1 MKTTIDYLFRV
12 EPPWVF
18 IGFAEP
24 ERRNWIP
31 QYYFSGADSN
41 MCVRRLRGKKMKT
54 TAALMD
60 EFGAALQ
67 FFMGFGENWWALG
80 DCLSCLDEWLPATAY
95 VLVVEDTEE
104 VLRDE
109 QPDQMVALLKTL
121 HEAGEWWAKPIT
133 DNGPYNR
140 NAIPFHVLLNVTDGF
155 SLDVDRI
162 ARLADGSSVPVRRG
176 GPNSIKICMDNST
189 EMYSKVAQDIISD
202 WRSRS
207 FTSLTN
213 LTPIR
218 SSLVYGEEVKL
229 DQHQTDSLLK
239 TVGAWFLAYSAGTE
253 SSYLGFR
260 LPEGVEWDWT
270 PKAMDALS
278 SYFVRGTV
286 FKSDELL
293 DNWYKKY
300 GHPDRLDSFIL
311 YSDDW
316 PKWSPKKREEVRQNY
331 IRDFGP
337 GVVNPKI
344 PTTAID
350 QWKQIAFDSSGET
363 WFGGYW
369 TGYSLKDTQIQI
381 YRTNSLPTPLDRRNF
396 GADFK
401 SRSFGVDAG
410 FENLGIAPLHA
421 KSLIQWKL
429 SYGDILQ
436 KTGNLLI
443 ADVKTLINQS
453 PPESPRPML
462 LRLVFREDKM
472 RWVPYEIVQ
481 GNLRDTHR
489 QYAFW

>member
-1 MKTTIDYLFRV
+1 M
-12 EPPWVF
+12 
-18 IGFAEP
+18 
-24 ERRNWIP
+24 
-31 QYYFSGADSN
+31 
-41 MCVRRLRGKKMKT
+41 
-54 TAALMD
+54 
-60 EFGAALQ
+60 
-67 FFMGFGENWWALG
+67 
-80 DCLSCLDEWLPATAY
+80 
-95 VLVVEDTEE
+95 
-104 VLRDE
+104 
-109 QPDQMVALLKTL
+109 
-121 HEAGEWWAKPIT
+121 
-133 DNGPYNR
+133 
-140 NAIPFHVLLNVTDGF
+140 
-155 SLDVDRI
+155 
-162 ARLADGSSVPVRRG
+162 
-176 GPNSIKICMDNST
+176 
-189 EMYSKVAQDIISD
+189 
-202 WRSRS
+202 
-207 FTSLTN
+207 
-213 LTPIR
+213 
-218 SSLVYGEEVKL
+218 
-229 DQHQTDSLLK
+229 
-239 TVGAWFLAYSAGTE
+239 GAWFLAYSAGTE
-253 SSYLGFR
+253 SAYLGFR

-369 TGYSLKDTQIQI
+369 TGYSLRDTQIQI

-410 FENLGIAPLHA
+410 FENLGIAPLHT

>member
-1 MKTTIDYLFRV
+1 MKKF
-12 EPPWVF
+12 WVLLVPMLIF
-18 IGFAEP
+18 
-24 ERRNWIP
+24 
-31 QYYFSGADSN
+31 
-41 MCVRRLRGKKMKT
+41 
-54 TAALMD
+54 
-60 EFGAALQ
+60 
-67 FFMGFGENWWALG
+67 
-80 DCLSCLDEWLPATAY
+80 
-95 VLVVEDTEE
+95 LVVGLTQYKF
-104 VLRDE
+104 R
-109 QPDQMVALLKTL
+109 
-121 HEAGEWWAKPIT
+121 
-133 DNGPYNR
+133 
-140 NAIPFHVLLNVTDGF
+140 
-155 SLDVDRI
+155 
-162 ARLADGSSVPVRRG
+162 
-176 GPNSIKICMDNST
+176 MDNST

-218 SSLVYGEEVKL
+218 SSLVYGEGVKL

-239 TVGAWFLAYSAGTE
+239 TVGAWFLAYSAGIE
-253 SSYLGFR
+253 SAYLGFR
-260 LPEGVEWDWT
+260 LPEDVEWEWT
-270 PKAMDALS
+270 PKAMDDLS